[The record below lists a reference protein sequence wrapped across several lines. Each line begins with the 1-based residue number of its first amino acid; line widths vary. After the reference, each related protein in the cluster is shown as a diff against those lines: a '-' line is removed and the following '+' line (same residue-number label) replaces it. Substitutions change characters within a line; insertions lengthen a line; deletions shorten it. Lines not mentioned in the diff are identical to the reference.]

1 MNKKMNK
8 IKILLGV
15 VIFGSIWGLLEC
27 VLGSYL
33 PGRVMTGV
41 VALGLMT
48 ATRFIYNQK
57 GMQAGM
63 GLIAAALLAVN
74 PLGGCVICS
83 VIAIVVEGAVFELVW
98 FIFSP
103 DIEKA
108 ESMSIKVCAG
118 IVTAY
123 ACYTLAYVMGQ
134 VVTPLFFSNAKL
146 QFGSLAVFIPTIL
159 SKGLVAGLIGGVVF
173 PAAASVKQI
182 GVSFL
187 RSKRYYSMGSIAS
200 AACWIV
206 VIILYR

>member
-1 MNKKMNK
+1 MNKTK
-8 IKILLGV
+8 IFLGV
-15 VIFGSIWGLLEC
+15 VVFGSIWGLLEC

-33 PGRVMTGV
+33 SGRVLTGV
-41 VALGLMT
+41 VALGLMA

-63 GLIAAALLAVN
+63 GLVAAALMAVN
-74 PLGGCVICS
+74 PLGECVICS
-83 VIAIVVEGAVFELVW
+83 VIAIIIEGAVFELVW
-98 FIFSP
+98 FAFSS

-118 IVTAY
+118 IVIAY
-123 ACYTLAYVMGQ
+123 TCYTLAYVMGQ
-134 VVTPLFFSNAKL
+134 IVTPLFFSDAKL

-173 PAAASVKQI
+173 PAVASVKQI

-187 RSKRYYSMGSIAS
+187 RSRQYYSLGSIAA

-206 VIILYR
+206 AIILYR

>member
-1 MNKKMNK
+1 MNKT
-8 IKILLGV
+8 KILLGV
-15 VIFGSIWGLLEC
+15 VVFGSIWGLLEC

-33 PGRVMTGV
+33 SGRVLTGV
-41 VALGLMT
+41 VALGLMA

-63 GLIAAALLAVN
+63 GLVAAALVAFN

-98 FIFSP
+98 FAFPS

-108 ESMSIKVCAG
+108 ESMSIKICAG

-123 ACYTLAYVMGQ
+123 ACYTLSYVMGQ
-134 VVTPLFFSNAKL
+134 IVTPLFFSDAKL

-173 PAAASVKQI
+173 PAVASVKQI

-187 RSKRYYSMGSIAS
+187 RSRQYYSLGSIA
-200 AACWIV
+200 AATCWIV

>member
-1 MNKKMNK
+1 
-8 IKILLGV
+8 LGV
-15 VIFGSIWGLLEC
+15 LVFGSVWGLLEC
-27 VLGSYL
+27 LLGSYL

-57 GMQAGM
+57 GMQVGM
-63 GLIAAALLAVN
+63 ALIAAALLSVN
-74 PLGGCVICS
+74 PLGGCIICS

-98 FIFSP
+98 LVFSP

-108 ESMSIKVCAG
+108 GSIGIKVCAG

-123 ACYTLAYVMGQ
+123 ACYAFAYFMGQ
-134 VVTPLFFSNAKL
+134 TVTPLLFLNAKL
-146 QFGSLAVFIPTIL
+146 QFGNLAVFVPNIL
-159 SKGLVAGLIGGVVF
+159 SRGLVAGLIGGVVF

-187 RSKRYYSMGSIAS
+187 RSRQYYSVGSIAS
-200 AACWIV
+200 ATCWIV
-206 VIILYR
+206 VIMCR